1 MTLREEL
8 YNIARQVRA
17 EEETAKSNAH
27 KIFAEIY
34 LKQQCRIAVAK
45 GHYAVV
51 IDKKTTLKNGETL
64 TEKDVENF
72 ASENDL
78 GFDPDI
84 WELCFNNK

>member
-45 GHYAVV
+45 LLLSPK
-51 IDKKTTLKNGETL
+51 DKLSTK
-64 TEKDVENF
+64 
-72 ASENDL
+72 
-78 GFDPDI
+78 
-84 WELCFNNK
+84 